1 MNTQNYLTKEM
12 KNALFNKMARYKVP
26 LYPCDVEQIDWNV
39 FIFHYPT
46 GWKQLKTLLRWK
58 QEYPSVDSIER
69 LEYGIYLITS
79 CEEVYFVDTRRRYDT
94 ALCHIVSHEKFS
106 DNVYV
111 LGIQRSDK
119 WENKQYMFY
128 NLYWELIPQC
138 RSHRKSLNQY
148 RVFETYRKLEGSL
161 YILDEDTED
170 ETFYDLDSNTD
181 IPILEYTSLEEGL
194 YVLTMNP
201 EKSEEYTKSS
211 YKEQYRLYHLNSG
224 AVSKTFTSY
233 KRAGR
238 LLLLKTDHFDYIIF
252 DSITGNQ
259 NPTRLYHFDFESFE
273 EMDDHTVFKQK
284 SGAICKIPF
293 QTLEFGGWKF
303 Y

>member
-39 FIFHYPT
+39 FLFHYPT

-58 QEYPSVDSIER
+58 QEYPSVSSIER
-69 LEYGIYLITS
+69 LEYGLYIITS
-79 CEEVYFVDTRRRYDT
+79 HEMNTVYFIDIHIPCYSALSNIVSYKKISDEVYLFGM
-94 ALCHIVSHEKFS
+94 KFPDES
-106 DNVYV
+106 DGTQYV
-111 LGIQRSDK
+111 FHHLGC
-119 WENKQYMFY
+119 ENLTQSCWFK
-128 NLYWELIPQC
+128 
-138 RSHRKSLNQY
+138 
-148 RVFETYRKLEGSL
+148 TYRKLESPL

-170 ETFYDLDSNTD
+170 ETFYDMDSNTD

-194 YVLTMNP
+194 YVLTINP
-201 EKSEEYTKSS
+201 EKSEEYPNPSD
-211 YKEQYRLYHLNSG
+211 KEQYRLYHLNSG
-224 AVSKTFTSY
+224 TVSTTFTSY

-303 Y
+303 C